1 MSLYKRNFKNRMASS
16 KFYPNSCDGLHIVI
30 SDTSPQKRAKAWMPC
45 GDSLSHFLQGWETG
59 VPGSEV
65 LELRKVKV

>member
-1 MSLYKRNFKNRMASS
+1 MASS

-45 GDSLSHFLQGWETG
+45 GDSQSFSAGLGDWSAW
-59 VPGSEV
+59 
-65 LELRKVKV
+65 K